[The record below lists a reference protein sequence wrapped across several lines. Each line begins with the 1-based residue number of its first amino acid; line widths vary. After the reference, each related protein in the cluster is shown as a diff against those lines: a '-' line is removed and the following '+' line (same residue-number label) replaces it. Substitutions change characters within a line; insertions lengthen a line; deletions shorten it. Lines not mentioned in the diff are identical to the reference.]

1 MTALALAPSAHA
13 APTLQ
18 SVVGADPPFAH
29 DADVSD
35 VFPAGDE
42 LLVLAGCAV
51 TRWSATGERLSV
63 AALEGCSAGMNHGF
77 FSPDGRFVA
86 NAGWRV
92 GDSGVWPV
100 TGGRRAVEA
109 DGIQWGT
116 LCGGAWWDLPA
127 EGGLRRVDLATGR
140 ARRPLGD
147 ERASTVCVDDQWLVT
162 SDGKVLDLDGTLGGE
177 VPRGTVLGTTG
188 DGRALVWGDDRVRR
202 VARDGTEDEVA
213 WLPDAPEFVTPAAS
227 GGWVAGFAFDV
238 AWRLDAAGRPVE
250 GPLRADAGGLSR
262 RAAQAGSVRWRGR
275 DWAWC
280 GRRVFPLAAAVG
292 PTDTSSE
299 RVFFGGDALWT
310 CSGASCEAHDL
321 AHPEAPARTVA
332 LPTSLGSDDGVSPSG
347 RFLALGGSDRV
358 LRVDLDTGVA
368 ETLHLPDQW
377 PDDVV
382 VDDAGAVRYLLAD
395 DPDDDD
401 RWRHEVFAIDGATP
415 RSVATWTSREVA
427 DLGQHVDGLD
437 ERRLR
442 WPAASVDLDGAGDWR
457 ELSGGL
463 VAVWLDHGGALR
475 VYGPDGAPRFELDGP
490 FDTWGRWGQGLW
502 TSRGPRVEL
511 VDAAG
516 GRVATFE
523 VPWLEGEGIEG
534 WGSGDGRWFG
544 ARRPD
549 GAVAVWRTGEG
560 APAAPVAAPAPWTTV
575 PPRLVAGRVY
585 GAPAIP
591 TPTRM
596 GDDWAYVERD
606 LAFAAALHLWYRA
619 PDEELRRELEGV
631 IRANFPSDEEAY
643 AHREQFFDAL
653 PAVRPGDHRPTAPGL
668 EVVPHRPPKE
678 ARREVDAYAFPAREP
693 GPLFGVAGCPGAFP
707 AVPPLPNPAGPLAP
721 REGERLVTLV
731 VAVSPEGAPAWV
743 AMDGDDGVGAASACW
758 AHASS
763 GPWTPARDASGTA
776 VPACVV
782 HRCRFASDRL
792 E

>member
-1 MTALALAPSAHA
+1 MTPLVLASAHA
-13 APTLQ
+13 APTLHT
-18 SVVGADPPFAH
+18 VMGAAPPFAH

-51 TRWSATGERLSV
+51 TRWSAGGERLSV
-63 AALEGCSAGMNHGF
+63 AALDGCSKGMNHGF

-86 NAGWRV
+86 NTGLRV

-100 TGGRRAVEA
+100 TGGPRAVEA
-109 DGIQWGT
+109 DGVQWGA
-116 LCGGAWWDLPA
+116 LCGGAWWDTP
-127 EGGLRRVDLATGR
+127 GDRGLRRVDLATGR
-140 ARRPLGD
+140 EGHPLGD
-147 ERASTVCVDDQWLVT
+147 ERTTPTCVDDQWLIT
-162 SDGKVLDLDGTLGGE
+162 SEGRALDLDGAVIGE
-177 VPRGTVLGTTG
+177 VPQGTVLGTTG

-202 VARDGTEDEVA
+202 VARDGAVDVVA
-213 WLPDAPEFVTPAAS
+213 WLPDRPEFVTPSAA
-227 GGWVAGFAFDV
+227 GGWVAGFSFEL
-238 AWRLDAAGRPVE
+238 AWRLDADGRPVG
-250 GPLRADAGGLSR
+250 GPHRAEDGGLSR
-262 RAAQAGSVRWRGR
+262 RAAQAGTVRWQGR
-275 DWAWC
+275 DWAWS
-280 GRRVFPLAAAVG
+280 GGRVFPLGTPVG
-292 PTDTSSE
+292 PTGAAGE
-299 RVFFGGDALWT
+299 RVFFHGDTLWT
-310 CSGASCEAHDL
+310 CAGASCEGQDL
-321 AHPEAPARTVA
+321 ARPDVPARTVA
-332 LPTSLGSDDGVSPSG
+332 LPTALGSDDGVSPSG

-358 LRVDLDTGVA
+358 LRVDLATGLA
-368 ETLHLPDQW
+368 EVLALPDQW
-377 PDDVV
+377 PDGVV
-382 VDDAGAVRYLLAD
+382 VDDAGAVRFLLAD

-427 DLGQHVDGLD
+427 DLGLQVDGMD

-457 ELSGGL
+457 ELSGGR
-463 VAVWLDHGGALR
+463 VAVWVDHGGALR
-475 VYGPDGAPRFELDGP
+475 VYGTDGAPRFELDGP
-490 FDTWGRWGQGLW
+490 IDTWGPWGGGLW
-502 TSRGPRVEL
+502 VSQGPRVRL
-511 VDAAG
+511 LDAAG
-516 GRVATFE
+516 GPVATFE
-523 VPWLEGEGIEG
+523 VPWPVVDEGVEG

-560 APAAPVAAPAPWTTV
+560 APAAPAAAPAPWTTV
-575 PPRLVAGRVY
+575 PPRLEAGRVY

-619 PDEELRRELEGV
+619 PDEELRRELEGL
-631 IRANFPSDEEAY
+631 IRANVPSDEGAY
-643 AHREQFFDAL
+643 ARRERFFDAL

-668 EVVPHRPPKE
+668 EAVPHRPPKE
-678 ARREVDAYAFPAREP
+678 ARREVDAYEFPAREP
-693 GPLFGVAGCPGAFP
+693 GPLFGVAGCPGDFP
-707 AVPPLPNPAGPLAP
+707 ASPPLPNPAGPLAP

-731 VAVSPEGAPAWV
+731 VAVSPEGAPSWV
-743 AMDGDDGVGAASACW
+743 AMDEDDGVGAASACW

-763 GPWTPARDASGTA
+763 GPWTPARDASGAA